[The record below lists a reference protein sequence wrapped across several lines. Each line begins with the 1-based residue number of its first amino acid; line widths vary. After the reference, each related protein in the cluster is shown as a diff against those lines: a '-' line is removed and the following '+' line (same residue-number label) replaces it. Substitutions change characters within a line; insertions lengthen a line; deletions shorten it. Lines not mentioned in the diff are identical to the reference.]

1 MELQG
6 HKRRVAYIEWHPVAE
21 NVLFSAGFDHL
32 VIVWDIN
39 KGEAVNVIDRHP
51 DVIYSISLNRDGS
64 LLATTCKDKKLRVFE
79 PRSGIVVSVC
89 TISLKLFHSKLRVI
103 LLIINR
109 KEFATLEQRL
119 AKSFSLAV
127 LDVFLRQVLVGTL
140 TDSMPFGASMI

>member
-89 TISLKLFHSKLRVI
+89 TLSSLLYSSNYFI
-103 LLIINR
+103 QN
-109 KEFATLEQRL
+109 
-119 AKSFSLAV
+119 
-127 LDVFLRQVLVGTL
+127 
-140 TDSMPFGASMI
+140 

>member
-39 KGEAVNVIDRHP
+39 RCEAVSVIDRHP

-79 PRSGIVVSVC
+79 PRSGIVVSVSNEQ
-89 TISLKLFHSKLRVI
+89 TVKEPAGFFGESDRVS
-103 LLIINR
+103 R
-109 KEFATLEQRL
+109 K
-119 AKSFSLAV
+119 
-127 LDVFLRQVLVGTL
+127 
-140 TDSMPFGASMI
+140 